1 MLEIATGKEIFIIK
15 LFECN
20 MNLTTKINEIIL
32 LTLLMQKKIVHS
44 RPKNYTK
51 LHKRKRMENIEMYSD
66 LQKVKLLKPI
76 QNCKY
81 IMKQYSYNILYH
93 RK

>member
-1 MLEIATGKEIFIIK
+1 
-15 LFECN
+15 
-20 MNLTTKINEIIL
+20 MNLTTKVNEIIL
-32 LTLLMQKKIVHS
+32 LTLLLQKKKIVYS

-51 LHKRKRMENIEMYSD
+51 LHKRKRIENIEMYYD

-81 IMKQYSYNILYH
+81 IMKQYSNNILYH